1 MALLEGKNVTKRF
14 GALTAVNGVD
24 FALAEGE
31 ILGLIGPNG
40 AGKTT
45 LLNVIMG
52 VFRPDAGEI
61 RLDGERISGK
71 KPHEICRRG
80 IARTSQIVD
89 PFSRMTV
96 FENVLVGALYGRG
109 LSLAAAAKEV
119 EAVLGLLGLAGLKDL
134 PARALSIPDRRRLEL
149 ARALGTGARV
159 LLLDENLAGLAP
171 TEVEESLSLLR
182 RVRDQGKTLIL
193 IEHILRAVAG
203 LYDRIM
209 VLNYGV
215 KIAEGP
221 PEAVLKDERV
231 IEAYLGGTHA

>member
-1 MALLEGKNVTKRF
+1 MALLEGKKVTKRF
-14 GALTAVNGVD
+14 GALTAVSEVD
-24 FALAEGE
+24 FTLCEGE

-61 RLDGERISGK
+61 RLAGERISGK
-71 KPHEICRRG
+71 KPHEICQRG
-80 IARTSQIVD
+80 IARTSQLVD

-96 FENVLVGALYGRG
+96 FENVLVGALYGQG
-109 LSLAAAAKEV
+109 LSRRKASGEV
-119 EAVLGLLGLAGLKDL
+119 DAVLDFLGLAGLGDV
-134 PARALSIPDRRRLEL
+134 PARSLSIPDRRRLEL

-171 TEVEESLSLLR
+171 TEVEESLTLLR

-193 IEHILRAVAG
+193 IEHILRAVAC
-203 LYDRIM
+203 LSDRIM

-215 KIAEGP
+215 KIAEGLP
-221 PEAVLKDERV
+221 AAVLKDESV